1 MLDNTVLFL
10 VPTPIGNLADMTFR
24 AIDVLKSVDLI
35 LAEDTRTSGIL
46 LKHYEIH
53 TPMKSFH
60 THNEHQQTEIVIK
73 KLEEGIKVALISDA
87 GSPGISD
94 PGYLLAKAA
103 LDAQLQIEA
112 LPGPTALI
120 PAIIKSGFPNNR
132 FVFEGFLPQKK
143 GRSSRINSLKNEERT
158 LIFYES
164 PHRILKTLMQF
175 EAAYGEDR
183 KVSVSRELSK
193 KFEQTINGSLSS
205 VRAHFENHKPKGEFV
220 IVLSGNSLK

>member
-1 MLDNTVLFL
+1 MLDNTALFL

-35 LAEDTRTSGIL
+35 LAEDTRNSSVL

-60 THNEHQQTEIVIK
+60 AYNEHQKTNSIIK
-73 KLEEGIKVALISDA
+73 KLEEGIKIALISDA

-94 PGYLLAKAA
+94 PGYLIAKAA
-103 LDAQLQIEA
+103 LDANLQIEA

-120 PAIIKSGFPNNR
+120 PALVKSGLPNNQ
-132 FVFEGFLPQKK
+132 FIFEGFLPKKK
-143 GRSSRINSLKNEERT
+143 GRSSKISSLKNEERT

-164 PHRILKTLMQF
+164 PHRILKTLVQF
-175 EAAYGEDR
+175 EAVYGKDR
-183 KVSVSRELSK
+183 QVSVSRELSK
-193 KFEQTINGSLSS
+193 KFEQTINGSLST
-205 VRAHFENHKPKGEFV
+205 VRTHFENNKPKGEFV
-220 IVLSGNSLK
+220 IVLSGNPM

>member
-1 MLDNTVLFL
+1 MLDNTGLFL

-35 LAEDTRTSGIL
+35 LAEDTRKSRVL

-60 THNEHQQTEIVIK
+60 AYNEHQQINGIIK
-73 KLEEGIKVALISDA
+73 KLEEGIKIALISDA

-94 PGYLLAKAA
+94 PGYLMTKAA
-103 LDAQLQIEA
+103 LDANLQIEA

-120 PAIIKSGFPNNR
+120 PALVKSGLPNDQ
-132 FVFEGFLPQKK
+132 FVFEGFLPKKK
-143 GRSSRINSLKNEERT
+143 GRSSKISSLKNEERT

-164 PHRILKTLMQF
+164 PHRILKTLVQF
-175 EAAYGEDR
+175 EAAFGKDR
-183 KVSVSRELSK
+183 QVSVSRELSK
-193 KFEQTINGSLSS
+193 KFEQTINGSLSK
-205 VRAHFENHKPKGEFV
+205 VRAHFENKKPKGEFV
-220 IVLSGNSLK
+220 IVLSGNPI

>member
-1 MLDNTVLFL
+1 MLDNTALFL
-10 VPTPIGNLADMTFR
+10 VPTPIGNLADMSFR
-24 AIDVLKSVDLI
+24 AIEVLKAVDLI
-35 LAEDTRTSGIL
+35 LAEDTRTSGVL

-60 THNEHQQTEIVIK
+60 AHNEHQQTEVVIK
-73 KLEEGIKVALISDA
+73 KLEEGVKIALISDA

-94 PGYLLAKAA
+94 PGYLLAKSA

-143 GRSSRINSLKNEERT
+143 GRASRINSLKNEERT

-164 PHRILKTLMQF
+164 PHRILKTLIQF

-205 VRAHFENHKPKGEFV
+205 VRTHFESHKPKGEFV
-220 IVLSGNSLK
+220 IVLSGNAIK

>member
-1 MLDNTVLFL
+1 M

-35 LAEDTRTSGIL
+35 LAEDTRTSGVL

-60 THNEHQQTEIVIK
+60 AHNEHQQIEVVIK
-73 KLEEGIKVALISDA
+73 KLEEGIKIALISDA

-143 GRSSRINSLKNEERT
+143 GRASRINSLKNEERT

-205 VRAHFENHKPKGEFV
+205 VRAHFESHKPKGEFV
-220 IVLSGNSLK
+220 IVLSGNSIK

>member
-1 MLDNTVLFL
+1 MLNNTALFF

-24 AIDVLKSVDLI
+24 AIDILKSVDLI
-35 LAEDTRTSGIL
+35 LAEDTRTSGVL

-60 THNEHQQTEIVIK
+60 AHNEHQQIEIVIK
-73 KLEEGIKVALISDA
+73 KLKKGIKIALISDA

-103 LDAQLQIEA
+103 LDVQLQIEA

-120 PAIIKSGFPNNR
+120 PALIKSGFPNNR
-132 FVFEGFLPQKK
+132 FVFEGFLPHKK
-143 GRSSRINSLKNEERT
+143 GRTTRINSLKNEQRT

-205 VRAHFENHKPKGEFV
+205 VRIHFENHKPKGEFV
-220 IVLSGNSLK
+220 IVLSGIPVK

>member
-1 MLDNTVLFL
+1 MLDNTGLFL

-35 LAEDTRTSGIL
+35 LAEDTRKSRVL

-60 THNEHQQTEIVIK
+60 AYNEHQQINVIIK
-73 KLEEGIKVALISDA
+73 KLEEGIKIALISDA

-94 PGYLLAKAA
+94 PGYLMAKAA
-103 LDAQLQIEA
+103 LDANLQIEA

-120 PAIIKSGFPNNR
+120 PALVKSGLPNDQ
-132 FVFEGFLPQKK
+132 FVFEGFLPKKK
-143 GRSSRINSLKNEERT
+143 GRSSKISSLKNEERT

-164 PHRILKTLMQF
+164 PHRILKTLVQF
-175 EAAYGEDR
+175 EAAFGKDR
-183 KVSVSRELSK
+183 QVSVSRELSK
-193 KFEQTINGSLSS
+193 KFEQTINGPLSK
-205 VRAHFENHKPKGEFV
+205 VRAHFENKKPKGEFV
-220 IVLSGNSLK
+220 IVLSGNPI

>member
-1 MLDNTVLFL
+1 MLDNTALFL
-10 VPTPIGNLADMTFR
+10 VPTPIGNLADMSFR
-24 AIDVLKSVDLI
+24 AIEVLKSVDLI
-35 LAEDTRTSGIL
+35 LAEDTRTSGVL

-60 THNEHQQTEIVIK
+60 AHNEHQQIELMIK
-73 KLEEGIKVALISDA
+73 KLEDGIKIALISDA

-94 PGYLLAKAA
+94 PGYLLAKSA
-103 LDAQLQIEA
+103 LDAKLQIEA

-143 GRSSRINSLKNEERT
+143 GRVSRINSLKNEKRT

-175 EAAYGEDR
+175 ETAYGEDR

-193 KFEQTINGSLSS
+193 KFEQTITGSLSS
-205 VRAHFENHKPKGEFV
+205 VRAHFESHNPKGEFV
-220 IVLSGNSLK
+220 IVLAGNAIK